1 MYLFDNPVEDVAGVQ
16 GKERGLGVVTFKR
29 MNVTLL
35 LDLKDVLFYI
45 TANIK
50 DVFLLR
56 IYFIKIASF
65 VRMYLFDVPL
75 KDIAGHDLTMIGD
88 WFWSLFN

>member
-1 MYLFDNPVEDVAGVQ
+1 MVF
-16 GKERGLGVVTFKR
+16 
-29 MNVTLL
+29 
-35 LDLKDVLFYI
+35 FYI